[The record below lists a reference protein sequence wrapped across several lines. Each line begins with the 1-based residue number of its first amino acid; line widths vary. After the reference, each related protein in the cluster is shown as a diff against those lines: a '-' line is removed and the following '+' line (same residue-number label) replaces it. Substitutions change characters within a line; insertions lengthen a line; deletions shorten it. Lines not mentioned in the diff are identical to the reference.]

1 MEVYIFSIY
10 LFLCFTVLF
19 GVLTVV
25 VPSIFA
31 TSVISGLF
39 SLSCAVL
46 YFFLNSPDVGMT
58 EASVGVFLSTG
69 FCIMTIRI
77 TKNYIAK
84 KQSNI
89 RFLASSIVFVSLL
102 PFLYKAVK
110 TLGKFGEIPNVIE
123 ASGGMHLLLSYKDF
137 KIPNV
142 ITTVLGSFRGF
153 DTMGETIIIFTSAI
167 GVFVILKLTKNAKF
181 TSLQ

>member
-1 MEVYIFSIY
+1 MEIYIFSIY
-10 LFLCFTVLF
+10 LFLCFAVFF

-31 TSVISGLF
+31 TAVISGLF
-39 SLSCAVL
+39 SLSCAIL

-77 TKNYIAK
+77 TKSYIAK
-84 KQSNI
+84 KQNHLKL
-89 RFLASSIVFVSLL
+89 FFSSLIFISLVLFV
-102 PFLYKAVK
+102 YKVVK
-110 TLGKFGEIPNVIE
+110 ILGKFGEIPNVLE
-123 ASGGMHLLLSYKDF
+123 ASGGIHLLLSYKDF
-137 KIPNV
+137 QIPNV
-142 ITTVLGSFRGF
+142 ITTILGSFRGF

-181 TSLQ
+181 ISLQ